1 MILSLQI
8 ADVAIDSSPTWSC
21 HASNSGVKIIWYN
34 DGKEQKL
41 HEKVTVKKIK
51 GKHHYGVYAKIYFQ
65 KSLYWLYVAYFLIS
79 KVQCSAVWFHICGFS
94 VLQIS
99 IQKCDKDGDNRLRVC
114 HSACQSYNLAC
125 GASLDCSDQ
134 TLFSSEEGEGQC
146 TGASEIRLPWFSRFR
161 SDFYRRDGSTKGALV
176 KYR

>member
-1 MILSLQI
+1 MSSLS
-8 ADVAIDSSPTWSC
+8 VC
-21 HASNSGVKIIWYN
+21 KN
-34 DGKEQKL
+34 
-41 HEKVTVKKIK
+41 
-51 GKHHYGVYAKIYFQ
+51 
-65 KSLYWLYVAYFLIS
+65 
-79 KVQCSAVWFHICGFS
+79 
-94 VLQIS
+94 VLQSDFSGQHCAPSEPSILQQLEEVVVMPNYHRLFPGGARKLFNIFGSSYCDEAAKRLACWIS

-161 SDFYRRDGSTKGALV
+161 SDFYRRDGSIKGALV